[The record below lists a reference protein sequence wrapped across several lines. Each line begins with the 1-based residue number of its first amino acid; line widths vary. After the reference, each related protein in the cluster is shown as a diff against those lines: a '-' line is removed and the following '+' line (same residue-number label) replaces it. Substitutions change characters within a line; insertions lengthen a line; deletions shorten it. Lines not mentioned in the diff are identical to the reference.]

1 MTGLSGLT
9 SGSAVRFVQ
18 ATGPYTNKG
27 TLADEFEMDGVSAA
41 GTVTSATD
49 ILAYWQ
55 SNGLV
60 RGNVKFFYDIA
71 APTLGVLSL
80 SQSSFS
86 VGTPGSGTII
96 GATSG
101 STITAAG
108 LPAGLTV
115 NGAARTWTYDGVGAA
130 TTATVTLTETLA
142 SATNSPRASTVA
154 VTIAAASGP
163 ANNLFAMF
171 GDSRTQQGH
180 PGIPADPN
188 LGGYSAIGIQ
198 GALLSKVGGLIS
210 FDPENSMYGRSGAA
224 CIDSA
229 AVPRGSTAGSATP
242 STAASA
248 AVGADV
254 CAASAAQ
261 SVIFLLGTNEAGSV
275 NLAIGGT
282 SWNAVISILNRFNGK
297 YRVYIL
303 NEFPRGKTSA
313 GALNN
318 DLALA
323 DAGRHYQYSR
333 DLMKLDKSSGD
344 ALSRPNCVVINSYDA
359 LLDVASGANRYNI
372 VGMLSDGLHL
382 TPLGADTVAQLLVAS
397 ITATYPAAQRD
408 PTKTNLITVNDN
420 SCLGMNPLAT
430 TGAGQGNLSANFLTV
445 NGAAEGT
452 GLGKAYIPDYWRVTG
467 SNLSDVNAIIGLT
480 TDDQGYPCLAVQWS
494 RASGGVAGQIRIDTY
509 FEQVYATLQAK
520 FNFGDK
526 LRWQA
531 RVRLDNPVNCFNMS
545 AQGTLRTTGGT
556 DIGSISILGSAAI
569 ALPAL
574 PWMTFEGRN
583 GDSTG
588 LGASDAEINPGS
600 HQCGVSIDLGAGAT
614 SGKFYVSRQCV
625 RRYP

>member
-1 MTGLSGLT
+1 MKFFGRKSAGRGSLRPALLRSWSSGWSSWASGGDIPRSYEDRVREGYVNNPVAQRAVRLVAEGV
-9 SGSAVRFVQ
+9 GSAPIS
-18 ATGPYTNKG
+18 ASDP
-27 TLADEFEMDGVSAA
+27 AIVSLLNAKSA
-41 GTVTSATD
+41 G
-49 ILAYWQ
+49 Q
-55 SNGLV
+55 
-60 RGNVKFFYDIA
+60 
-71 APTLGVLSL
+71 
-80 SQSSFS
+80 
-86 VGTPGSGTII
+86 
-96 GATSG
+96 
-101 STITAAG
+101 
-108 LPAGLTV
+108 GLTV

-163 ANNLFAMF
+163 ANNMFAMF

-318 DLALA
+318 DLVLA
-323 DAGRHYQYSR
+323 DAGRHYQDSAPDVLAR
-333 DLMKLDKSSGD
+333 SGRQV
-344 ALSRPNCVVINSYDA
+344 ARAVRAVLS
-359 LLDVASGANRYNI
+359 
-372 VGMLSDGLHL
+372 
-382 TPLGADTVAQLLVAS
+382 
-397 ITATYPAAQRD
+397 
-408 PTKTNLITVNDN
+408 
-420 SCLGMNPLAT
+420 
-430 TGAGQGNLSANFLTV
+430 
-445 NGAAEGT
+445 E
-452 GLGKAYIPDYWRVTG
+452 
-467 SNLSDVNAIIGLT
+467 
-480 TDDQGYPCLAVQWS
+480 
-494 RASGGVAGQIRIDTY
+494 
-509 FEQVYATLQAK
+509 E
-520 FNFGDK
+520 
-526 LRWQA
+526 
-531 RVRLDNPVNCFNMS
+531 
-545 AQGTLRTTGGT
+545 
-556 DIGSISILGSAAI
+556 
-569 ALPAL
+569 
-574 PWMTFEGRN
+574 
-583 GDSTG
+583 
-588 LGASDAEINPGS
+588 
-600 HQCGVSIDLGAGAT
+600 
-614 SGKFYVSRQCV
+614 
-625 RRYP
+625 